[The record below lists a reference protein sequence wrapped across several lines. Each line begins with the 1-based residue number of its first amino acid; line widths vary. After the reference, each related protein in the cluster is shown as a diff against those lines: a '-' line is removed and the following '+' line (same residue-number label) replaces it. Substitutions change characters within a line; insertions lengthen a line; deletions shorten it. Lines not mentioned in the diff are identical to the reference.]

1 MASLYMHNLEKK
13 YNETLEYMFAKLP
26 MFTRVGTSAYKKNL
40 DNIIALNKYENNPHL
55 KYQTI
60 HIGGTNGKGSCTHL
74 LASILQE
81 KGLKTGVYVS
91 PHYVDFRERIKIN
104 GNYISKDLVIEY
116 IEKNKKII
124 EDIQPS
130 FFEITAAMAFWY
142 FALQEVDIAVIEV
155 GLGGRLDSTN
165 IIQPKLSLI
174 THIAFDHVNVLG
186 NSLQEIANEKAGI
199 IKSKTPIVIGK
210 YQEALA
216 DIFINKAHEND
227 SDIYFADKQFEVNCI
242 KETLEM
248 QTFKVLKNG
257 VVIFEK
263 LECPLLG
270 NYQKSN
276 IQSVLQCVEI
286 LNNNGFEI
294 SKSNIENGIKKVKK
308 NTKIIGRYDI
318 MQQNPLVV
326 CDSAHNED
334 GIKAVIQQI
343 QSLKCEKIH
352 IVWGNVNDKDIS
364 KMMKLLPRQA
374 AYYFCTPNIPRGLP
388 INNLIE
394 IARLYSLQGKTYK
407 SVKLA
412 VTAALNEA
420 SKNDV
425 IFIGGSTFVVAE
437 VFAEN
442 IFN

>member
-1 MASLYMHNLEKK
+1 
-13 YNETLEYMFAKLP
+13 
-26 MFTRVGTSAYKKNL
+26 
-40 DNIIALNKYENNPHL
+40 
-55 KYQTI
+55 
-60 HIGGTNGKGSCTHL
+60 
-74 LASILQE
+74 
-81 KGLKTGVYVS
+81 
-91 PHYVDFRERIKIN
+91 
-104 GNYISKDLVIEY
+104 
-116 IEKNKKII
+116 
-124 EDIQPS
+124 
-130 FFEITAAMAFWY
+130 
-142 FALQEVDIAVIEV
+142 
-155 GLGGRLDSTN
+155 
-165 IIQPKLSLI
+165 
-174 THIAFDHVNVLG
+174 
-186 NSLQEIANEKAGI
+186 
-199 IKSKTPIVIGK
+199 
-210 YQEALA
+210 
-216 DIFINKAHEND
+216 
-227 SDIYFADKQFEVNCI
+227 
-242 KETLEM
+242 
-248 QTFKVLKNG
+248 
-257 VVIFEK
+257 
-263 LECPLLG
+263 
-270 NYQKSN
+270 
-276 IQSVLQCVEI
+276 
-286 LNNNGFEI
+286 
-294 SKSNIENGIKKVKK
+294 
-308 NTKIIGRYDI
+308 

-343 QSLKCEKIH
+343 QTLKCEKTH

>member
-26 MFTRVGTSAYKKNL
+26 MFTRVGTAAYKKNL

-55 KYQTI
+55 KYNTI

-104 GNYISKDLVIEY
+104 GNYISKELVIEY

-124 EDIQPS
+124 EKIQPS

-142 FALQEVDIAVIEV
+142 FAVQEVDIAVIEV

-216 DIFINKAHEND
+216 DIFINKAREND

-242 KETLEM
+242 KETLET
-248 QTFKVLKNG
+248 QTFEVLKNG
-257 VVIFEK
+257 VVISEK

-286 LNNNGFEI
+286 LNNNEFDI

-343 QSLKCEKIH
+343 QTLKYEKLH
-352 IVWGNVNDKDIS
+352 IVWGNVNDKDIGQ
-364 KMMKLLPRQA
+364 MLKLLPKHA
-374 AYYFCTPNIPRGLP
+374 AYYFCTPNIPRGLQVKK
-388 INNLIE
+388 LLE
-394 IARLYSLQGKTYK
+394 KARLYSLQGKTYK

-412 VTAALNEA
+412 VAAAISKA
-420 SKNDV
+420 SENDV

>member
-1 MASLYMHNLEKK
+1 MHNLEKK

-257 VVIFEK
+257 VVICEK

-343 QSLKCEKIH
+343 QTLKCEKIH

>member
-1 MASLYMHNLEKK
+1 MHNLEKK

>member
-1 MASLYMHNLEKK
+1 
-13 YNETLEYMFAKLP
+13 
-26 MFTRVGTSAYKKNL
+26 
-40 DNIIALNKYENNPHL
+40 
-55 KYQTI
+55 
-60 HIGGTNGKGSCTHL
+60 
-74 LASILQE
+74 
-81 KGLKTGVYVS
+81 
-91 PHYVDFRERIKIN
+91 
-104 GNYISKDLVIEY
+104 
-116 IEKNKKII
+116 
-124 EDIQPS
+124 
-130 FFEITAAMAFWY
+130 MAFWY

-257 VVIFEK
+257 VVICEK

-343 QSLKCEKIH
+343 QTLKCEKIH